1 MCCTGANFVRIGAVT
16 ACTEQGLLLCLFFA
30 AEFAVYL
37 FGQPFRLLF
46 LLRCRSVLHILGSTM
61 PIAIP
66 RVGVEEK
73 PLVQDVRVD
82 NLSSLVI
89 RSATVR
95 DVHGMSALINHY
107 ASSNVMLARGPQYL
121 YQHIQDYMVATAP
134 SSVDGQDVVVACG
147 AVHVLW
153 EDLAEVRSVA
163 VHPACQAQG
172 FGKRL
177 VAALVERCRELGL
190 PKVFAFTL
198 AAPFFSSCG
207 FSEFKREDMPA
218 IVWVECSKC
227 PKFYCCDEIGML
239 LYL

>member
-1 MCCTGANFVRIGAVT
+1 MRIGAVITCT
-16 ACTEQGLLLCLFFA
+16 AQSLLLCLFFA
-30 AEFAVYL
+30 AEFGTHL
-37 FGQPFRLLF
+37 FGQPFRLHF
-46 LLRCRSVLHILGSTM
+46 PVWGRSVLQILGSTM

-73 PLVQDVRVD
+73 PLVHDVRVD

-134 SSVDGQDVVVACG
+134 SSIDGQDVVVACG

-163 VHPACQAQG
+163 VHPACQAKG

-177 VAALVERCRELGL
+177 VAALVQRCRELGL

-198 AAPFFSSCG
+198 AAPFFSRCG

>member
-1 MCCTGANFVRIGAVT
+1 M
-16 ACTEQGLLLCLFFA
+16 
-30 AEFAVYL
+30 
-37 FGQPFRLLF
+37 
-46 LLRCRSVLHILGSTM
+46 GSTM

-73 PLVQDVRVD
+73 PLVHDVRVES
-82 NLSSLVI
+82 LSSLVI

-134 SSVDGQDVVVACG
+134 SSIDGQDVVVACG

-153 EDLAEVRSVA
+153 EDLAEIRSVA
-163 VHPACQAQG
+163 VHPACQAKG
-172 FGKRL
+172 FGKKL

-198 AAPFFSSCG
+198 AAPFFSRCG
-207 FSEFKREDMPA
+207 FSEFKRDDMPA